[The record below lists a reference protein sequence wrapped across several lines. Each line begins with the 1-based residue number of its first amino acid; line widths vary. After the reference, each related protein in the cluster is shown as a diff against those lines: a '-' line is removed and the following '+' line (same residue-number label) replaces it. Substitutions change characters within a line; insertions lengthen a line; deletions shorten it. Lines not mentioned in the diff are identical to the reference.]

1 VFTDGVATPEELAAQ
16 AEAVAR
22 VRAARVQRDK
32 AVKDSNQR
40 LRAEIIRAVDVG
52 ASIRDVAKAAE
63 LTRQRVHQI
72 LNEPR

>member
-1 VFTDGVATPEELAAQ
+1 
-16 AEAVAR
+16 
-22 VRAARVQRDK
+22 VQRDK